1 VTGDRKEKVLS
12 WHLSLVT
19 CDHKVMSDELIKL
32 SAAQLVAL
40 IRVRAVS
47 PVEVV
52 EAYLRRI
59 EQSNPQLNAIVTL
72 SPDALERAREA
83 EAAIMRGD
91 DVGMLH
97 GVPVT
102 IKDTIETKG
111 LKTTSGSVLRAEHVP
126 DRDAP
131 AVRRLKD
138 AGAIFLGKTNVP
150 EMAIPYECDNPVF
163 GRTNNPH
170 DLRLTSGGSSG
181 GEAAAISACLSP
193 AGLGSDL
200 SGSIRVPAHFCGIF
214 GLKPTTGR
222 VPSAGHFPPVVG
234 PFSLGATVG
243 PMARHVEDLSLLL
256 NVLTELDETE
266 SVFTAVEKTE
276 DDKRK
281 DMRGWRVALYLDE
294 GRAPVTNETQQAMR
308 AAAHALTEAGLVI
321 VEEKPPGLERAID
334 LWPALFSRASTIQL
348 RSVYQ
353 GQETKAGAVVRS
365 VLASVDNSPQP
376 SLDEFVNAWSE
387 RDILRAELV
396 EWMKTTPLIIA
407 PVGATPAF
415 EHGARRVDVEG
426 QSISVFR
433 AFNYSRICNV
443 FGLPSVSVPAGRTR
457 EGLPIGVQI
466 IGRPFAESVVLAA
479 ASILEESLGGW
490 VQPLGTKVLT

>member
-1 VTGDRKEKVLS
+1 VTGKNRVLS
-12 WHLSLVT
+12 CHLSLVT
-19 CDHKVMSDELIKL
+19 CHYKAMSDELTKL
-32 SAAQLVAL
+32 SATKLAAL

-52 EAYLRRI
+52 GAYLHRA
-59 EQSNPQLNAIVTL
+59 EQLNPRLNAIVTIN
-72 SPDALERAREA
+72 PDALEEARIA

-91 DVGMLH
+91 EVGLLH
-97 GVPVT
+97 GVPLT

-111 LKTTSGSVLRAEHVP
+111 LKTTSGSMLRAQRIP

-131 AVRRLKD
+131 TVARLEG
-138 AGAIFLGKTNVP
+138 AGAILLGKTNVP

-170 DLRLTSGGSSG
+170 DLRLTPGGSSG

-200 SGSIRVPAHFCGIF
+200 SGSIRVPAHFCGIV

-222 VPSAGHFPPVVG
+222 VSSSGHFPPAVG
-234 PFSLGATVG
+234 PFSLGAVVG
-243 PMARHVEDLSLLL
+243 PMARRVEDLYLLL
-256 NVLTELDETE
+256 NILTELNRTK
-266 SVFTAVEKTE
+266 SVFAPEEKTP
-276 DDKRK
+276 DDMRK
-281 DMRGWRVALYLDE
+281 DMRGCRVALYLDE
-294 GRAPVTNETQQAMR
+294 NRSPVTNETEQAVQ

-334 LWPALFSRASTIQL
+334 LWPALFSRASMIQL
-348 RSVYQ
+348 RSLYQ
-353 GQETKAGAVVRS
+353 GQEARAGSTVRS
-365 VLASVDNSPQP
+365 VLASADNAPQT
-376 SLDEFVNAWSE
+376 STDEFINAWSE

-396 EWMKTTPLIIA
+396 RWMNATPLIIA

-415 EHGARRVDVEG
+415 EHGTRRIEVAG
-426 QSISVFR
+426 QDTSIFR

-443 FGLPSVSVPAGRTR
+443 LGLPSLAIPVGRTS
-457 EGLPIGVQI
+457 EGLPVGIQI
-466 IGRPFAESVVLAA
+466 IGRPFAESAVLAA
-479 ASILEESLGGW
+479 ASIIEESLGGW
-490 VQPLGTKVLT
+490 VQPSNTVT

>member
-1 VTGDRKEKVLS
+1 MVN
-12 WHLSLVT
+12 
-19 CDHKVMSDELIKL
+19 MSDELVKL
-32 SAAQLVAL
+32 SATKLAAL
-40 IRVRAVS
+40 IRARTVS
-47 PVEVV
+47 PVEIA

-59 EQSNPQLNAIVTL
+59 ERLNPQLNAIVTL
-72 SPDALERAREA
+72 NLGALERAREA

-97 GVPVT
+97 GVPLT

-111 LKTTSGSVLRAEHVP
+111 LKTTSGSMLRAQHVP
-126 DRDAP
+126 DKDAP
-131 AVRRLKD
+131 PVQRLRD
-138 AGAIFLGKTNVP
+138 AGAIILGKTNVP

-170 DLRLTSGGSSG
+170 DTRLTSGGSSG
-181 GEAAAISACLSP
+181 GEAAAISACLSV

-214 GLKPTTGR
+214 GLKPTTER
-222 VPSAGHFPPVVG
+222 VSSAGHFPLAVG

-243 PMARHVEDLSLLL
+243 PLARHVEDLSLLL
-256 NVLTELDETE
+256 NVLTELDETK
-266 SVFTAVEKTE
+266 SVFAPEEKTQ

-281 DMRGWRVALYLDE
+281 EMRGCRVALFLDE
-294 GRAPVTNETQQAMR
+294 GRAPVTSETQSALQA
-308 AAAHALTEAGLVI
+308 ATHALTEAGLVI

-365 VLASVDNSPQP
+365 VLASADNSPQI
-376 SLDEFVNAWSE
+376 SLDEFINAWSE
-387 RDILRAELV
+387 RDILRAEL
-396 EWMKTTPLIIA
+396 ELWMKTTPLIIA

-415 EHGARRVDVEG
+415 EHGARRVDVKG
-426 QSISVFR
+426 RSISIFR

-443 FGLPSVSVPAGRTR
+443 LGLPSVSIPAGRTR
-457 EGLPIGVQI
+457 KGLPIGVQL
-466 IGRPFAESVVLAA
+466 IGGPFAERAILAA
-479 ASILEESLGGW
+479 ASIIEESLGGW
-490 VQPLGTKVLT
+490 VQPACTMIST

>member
-1 VTGDRKEKVLS
+1 
-12 WHLSLVT
+12 
-19 CDHKVMSDELIKL
+19 MSDELIKL
-32 SAAQLVAL
+32 SATKLAAL
-40 IRVRAVS
+40 IRARAVS
-47 PVEVV
+47 PVEVI
-52 EAYLRRI
+52 EAYLRRV
-59 EQSNPQLNAIVTL
+59 ERLNPQLNAIVTL

-97 GVPVT
+97 GVPISV
-102 IKDTIETKG
+102 KDTIETEG
-111 LKTTSGSVLRAEHVP
+111 LRTTSGSMLRARRVP
-126 DRDAP
+126 DKDAP
-131 AVRRLKD
+131 AVRRLKA
-138 AGAIFLGKTNVP
+138 AGAILLGKTNVP

-200 SGSIRVPAHFCGIF
+200 SGSIRVPAHFCGIV

-222 VPSAGHFPPVVG
+222 IGSSGHCPPAVG

-243 PMARHVEDLSLLL
+243 PMARRVEDLSLLL
-256 NVLTELDETE
+256 NVLAEFSETKSISAPE
-266 SVFTAVEKTE
+266 EKTE

-281 DMRGWRVALYLDE
+281 DMRGCRVALYLDE
-294 GRAPVTNETQQAMR
+294 GSAPVTNETQQAMQ

-321 VEEKPPGLERAID
+321 AEEQPPGLERAID
-334 LWPALFSRASTIQL
+334 LWPALFSRAATIQL
-348 RSVYQ
+348 RSVYK
-353 GQETKAGAVVRS
+353 GQETKAGGVVRS
-365 VLASVDNSPQP
+365 ALASADNAPPP
-376 SLDEFVNAWSE
+376 SLDEFINAWSE
-387 RDILRAELV
+387 RDILRAGLV
-396 EWMKTTPLIIA
+396 QWMNKTPLIIA

-415 EHGARRVDVEG
+415 EHGARRVEVEG
-426 QSISVFR
+426 QAISIFR

-443 FGLPSVSVPAGRTR
+443 LGLPSVSVPAGRTR
-457 EGLPIGVQI
+457 EGLPIGIQI
-466 IGRPFAESVVLAA
+466 IGRPFEESTVLAA

-490 VQPLGTKVLT
+490 AQPSSMTT

>member
-1 VTGDRKEKVLS
+1 
-12 WHLSLVT
+12 
-19 CDHKVMSDELIKL
+19 MSDELIKL
-32 SAAQLVAL
+32 SATKLAAL
-40 IRVRAVS
+40 IRARAVS
-47 PVEVV
+47 PVEVI
-52 EAYLRRI
+52 EAYLRRV
-59 EQSNPQLNAIVTL
+59 EQLNPQLNAIVTL

-91 DVGMLH
+91 VGMLH

-102 IKDTIETKG
+102 IKDSIETKG
-111 LKTTSGSVLRAEHVP
+111 LKTTSGSVLRARHVP
-126 DRDAP
+126 EKDAP
-131 AVRRLKD
+131 AVASLKD
-138 AGAIFLGKTNVP
+138 AGAILLGKTNVS

-222 VPSAGHFPPVVG
+222 VSLAGHFPPAIG
-234 PFSLGATVG
+234 PLSLGAAIG
-243 PMARHVEDLSLLL
+243 PMAHCVEDLSLLL
-256 NVLTELDETE
+256 NVLTELNESK
-266 SVFTAVEKTE
+266 SVFVIEERTQ

-294 GRAPVTNETQQAMR
+294 GRAPVTNETRQAIEV
-308 AAAHALTEAGLVI
+308 ATHALTEAGLVI
-321 VEEKPPGLERAID
+321 VEERPPGLERAID
-334 LWPALFSRASTIQL
+334 LWPALFSRASTTQL
-348 RSVYQ
+348 HTVYQ
-353 GQETKAGAVVRS
+353 GQETKAGAAVRS
-365 VLASVDNSPQP
+365 VLASADKATQP
-376 SLDEFVNAWSE
+376 ILDEFVNAWSE

-396 EWMKTTPLIIA
+396 EWMNTTPLIIA

-426 QSISVFR
+426 QSISIFR
-433 AFNYSRICNV
+433 AFSYSRICNV
-443 FGLPSVSVPAGRTR
+443 LGLPSVSVPAGRTR
-457 EGLPIGVQI
+457 EGLPTGVQI
-466 IGRPFAESVVLAA
+466 IGRPFAESAVLTA
-479 ASILEESLGGW
+479 ASIIEESLGGW
-490 VQPLGTKVLT
+490 MQPTGMVT

>member
-1 VTGDRKEKVLS
+1 
-12 WHLSLVT
+12 
-19 CDHKVMSDELIKL
+19 MSDELIKL
-32 SAAQLVAL
+32 SATKLAAL

-47 PVEVV
+47 PVEVI
-52 EAYLRRI
+52 EAYLRRV
-59 EQSNPQLNAIVTL
+59 ERLNPQLNAIVTL
-72 SPDALERAREA
+72 SPDALERAHEA

-97 GVPVT
+97 GVPIT

-111 LKTTSGSVLRAEHVP
+111 LKTTSGSVLRARHVP
-126 DRDAP
+126 DKDAP
-131 AVRRLKD
+131 AVTRLKE
-138 AGAIFLGKTNVP
+138 AGAILLAKTNVP

-200 SGSIRVPAHFCGIF
+200 SGSIRVPAHFCGII

-222 VPSAGHFPPVVG
+222 VAFAGHYPPAVG

-243 PMARHVEDLSLLL
+243 PMARCVEDLSLML
-256 NVLTELDETE
+256 NVLTELKTKPISAPE
-266 SVFTAVEKTE
+266 EKTE
-276 DDKRK
+276 DNRRK
-281 DMRGWRVALYLDE
+281 DMRGCRVALYLDE
-294 GRAPVTNETQQAMR
+294 IRAPVTNETKQATQ
-308 AAAHALTEAGLVI
+308 AAAHALAEAGLVM
-321 VEEKPPGLERAID
+321 VGETPPGLERAID

-353 GQETKAGAVVRS
+353 GQETKAGSVVRS
-365 VLASVDNSPQP
+365 VLASADNARQP
-376 SLDEFVNAWSE
+376 SLDEFINAWSE

-396 EWMKTTPLIIA
+396 QWMNMTPLIIA

-415 EHGARRVDVEG
+415 EHGARRVEIEG
-426 QSISVFR
+426 QAISIFR

-443 FGLPSVSVPAGRTR
+443 LGLPSVSIPAGRTR

-466 IGRPFAESVVLAA
+466 IGRPFAESIVLAA
-479 ASILEESLGGW
+479 ASIIEESLGGW
-490 VQPLGTKVLT
+490 VQPSGTMMA

>member
-1 VTGDRKEKVLS
+1 
-12 WHLSLVT
+12 
-19 CDHKVMSDELIKL
+19 MSDELTKL
-32 SAAQLVAL
+32 SATKLSAL
-40 IRVRAVS
+40 IRARAVS

-52 EAYLRRI
+52 EAYLRRV
-59 EQSNPQLNAIVTL
+59 EKLNPQLNAIVTL

-83 EAAIMRGD
+83 EAAIMRGG

-97 GVPVT
+97 GVPLT

-111 LKTTSGSVLRAEHVP
+111 LRTTSGSMFRAQHVP
-126 DRDAP
+126 DEDAT
-131 AVRRLKD
+131 AVARLKN
-138 AGAIFLGKTNVP
+138 AGAILLGKTNVP
-150 EMAIPYECDNPVF
+150 EMAIPYECNNPIF

-200 SGSIRVPAHFCGIF
+200 SGSIRVPAHFCGIV

-222 VPSAGHFPPVVG
+222 VPLAGHFPPAVG
-234 PFSLGATVG
+234 PFSLGAVVG
-243 PMARHVEDLSLLL
+243 PMARHVEDLYLLL
-256 NVLTELDETE
+256 NVLTELNETK
-266 SVFTAVEKTE
+266 SVFAPEEKRE
-276 DDKRK
+276 DGRRK
-281 DMRGWRVALYLDE
+281 DMRGCRVALYLDE
-294 GRAPVTNETQQAMR
+294 HRSPITNETQQAMH

-321 VEEKPPGLERAID
+321 VEEKPPGLERAMD
-334 LWPALFSRASTIQL
+334 LWPALFSRASTAQL

-365 VLASVDNSPQP
+365 VLASADNVPQP
-376 SLDEFVNAWSE
+376 SLDEFINAWSE

-396 EWMKTTPLIIA
+396 RWMNATPLIIA
-407 PVGATPAF
+407 PVGAVPAF

-426 QSISVFR
+426 QAISIFR

-443 FGLPSVSVPAGRTR
+443 LGLPSVSVPAGRAR

-466 IGRPFAESVVLAA
+466 IGRPFEESVVLAA
-479 ASILEESLGGW
+479 ASIIEESLGGW
-490 VQPLGTKVLT
+490 VQPLDMIT